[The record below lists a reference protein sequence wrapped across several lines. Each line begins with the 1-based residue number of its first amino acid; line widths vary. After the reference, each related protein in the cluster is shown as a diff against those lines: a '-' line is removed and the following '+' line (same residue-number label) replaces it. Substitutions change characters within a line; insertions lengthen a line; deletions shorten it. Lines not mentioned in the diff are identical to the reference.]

1 MLGEYDNPV
10 SQSFSFTGKKPKPL
24 HSSKLFDS
32 SPKSVQ
38 VWKVIHV
45 C

>member
-10 SQSFSFTGKKPKPL
+10 SQSFSFTGKPKQL

-38 VWKVIHV
+38 VWKAIHV